1 MTTPGEHYPI
11 LEFDPS
17 SQAVIMPVPLPVPT
31 MPRHAILCCFRDVI
45 AHLRRDHGAQ
55 VITTLQS
62 DTELGPHHLYEV
74 RLDGRSLTVFHPG
87 VGAPL
92 AAALLE
98 EVIALGARSLIA
110 CGGGGV
116 LDPLLPVGHLI
127 LPTAAIR
134 DEGTSYHYLPP
145 AREVAANAAG
155 VAALSE
161 TLRGHDMPYTLGKT
175 WTTDAFYRETPA
187 KVARRRAEGCLIVEM
202 EAAALFAVAQF
213 RGVTLA
219 QLLYAGGDSSGLTW
233 DDRSWES
240 HEVRER
246 LFWLA
251 AEACLTL

>member
-1 MTTPGEHYPI
+1 MTTPGENYPI

-17 SQAVIMPVPLPVPT
+17 REAVIVPAPRPLPA
-31 MPRHAILCCFRDVI
+31 MPQYAVLCFFQDVI
-45 AHLRRDHGAQ
+45 AHLCHDHGARA
-55 VITTLQS
+55 IATLQS
-62 DTELGPHHLYEV
+62 DTELGPHRLYEV
-74 RLDGRSLTVFHPG
+74 ALDGRSLAVFHPG

-98 EVIALGARSLIA
+98 EVIALGARTLIA

-155 VAALSE
+155 VAALSK
-161 TLRGHDMPYTLGKT
+161 TLRRHDVPYTLGKT

-187 KVARRRAEGCLIVEM
+187 KVIRRREEGCLVVEM
-202 EAAALFAVAQF
+202 EAAALLAVAQF
-213 RGVTLA
+213 QGVTLA
-219 QLLYAGGDSSGLTW
+219 QILYAGGDSSGQTW
-233 DDRSWES
+233 DDRSWER
-240 HEVRER
+240 HEGRER

-251 AEACLTL
+251 AEACLSL

>member
-1 MTTPGEHYPI
+1 MLPTGRYPI
-11 LEFDPS
+11 VEFDPS
-17 SQAVIMPVPLPVPT
+17 RDAVIAPAPVPVPA
-31 MPRHAILCCFRDVI
+31 MPQHAVPCFFRDVI
-45 AHLRRDHGAQ
+45 AHLRRDHGAR
-55 VITTLQS
+55 IIATLQS
-62 DTELGPHHLYEV
+62 DTELGPHRLYEV
-74 RLDGRSLTVFHPG
+74 RLAGRSLAVFHPG

-92 AAALLE
+92 AAALRE
-98 EVIALGARSLIA
+98 EVIALGARALIA

-127 LPTAAIR
+127 LPIAAIR

-145 AREVAANAAG
+145 AREVAASPAG

-161 TLRGHDMPYTLGKT
+161 TLRDHDMPYTVGKT

-187 KVARRRAEGCLIVEM
+187 KVARRRAEGCLTVEM

-219 QLLYAGGDSSGLTW
+219 QILYAGGDSSGATW
-233 DDRSWES
+233 DDRSWER